1 MSAPVIPLDTQDRE
15 TKPRWRWRGLVFV
28 LLALLVSATIWLV
41 WFSSVFVVR
50 DIRVIGVTGSSAVK
64 VLASA
69 AVPLGVRMAHFDAGG
84 ATARIRLLPWVDSVE
99 VRRGWPSDVILAG
112 VPRIAIAT
120 QLGTGRG
127 VDSSG
132 VPFDAPGPLVKNLP
146 AIDADGVGLVSAV
159 SVWQSLPAP
168 LRAKV
173 VGVSATTRDDV
184 VLILKSGAKVRWG
197 SAEQSELKAQVLTA
211 LLQRRAGLYD
221 VSAPELS
228 TIQQEK
234 AR

>member
-1 MSAPVIPLDTQDRE
+1 MSAPVIPLTNGAS
-15 TKPRWRWRGLVFV
+15 TKSPRRSWRGLSALV
-28 LLALLVSATIWLV
+28 LVLIATAVVWLV
-41 WFSSVFVVR
+41 WFSSVFAVR
-50 DIRVIGVTGSSAVK
+50 DVRVIGVTGSPATS

-69 AVPLGVRMAHFDAGG
+69 AVPLGVRMAQFDAGG

-99 VRRGWPSDVILAG
+99 VRRGWPSDVILAV